1 MKKTIILLC
10 CFCNIVLFAKSKS
23 ETPDTNISEIIIYP
37 TETLNDF
44 FTSAHSFF
52 NKFIIDGKVN
62 YTAIK
67 NDPDSLQKLINFIGK
82 ADLTGAD
89 KNTATAFYINSYN
102 LLVIKTV
109 IDNLPL
115 AKPTDLTGF
124 FDTKKHAVGGSY
136 MTLNQLENKKL
147 RPDPRVHFVLV
158 CAAKGCPKIINEAY
172 LPDKLQTQL
181 NTQTKKALNDNSFIQ
196 VDNETKSIK
205 VSQIFEWYKD
215 DFIKSSGSALNFINQ
230 YRSTA
235 IPTSYTLSYYS
246 YDWNLN
252 GK

>member
-1 MKKTIILLC
+1 MKKTIFLLF
-10 CFCNIVLFAKSKS
+10 CFCNVVLFAKSKS
-23 ETPDTNISEIIIYP
+23 ETPDTNISETIVYP
-37 TETLNDF
+37 TETLTDF
-44 FTSAHSFF
+44 FTSANSFF

-115 AKPTDLTGF
+115 AKPTDITGF
-124 FDTKKHAVGGSY
+124 FDTKKHAVAGSY
-136 MTLNQLENKKL
+136 MTLNDLENKKL

-172 LPDKLQTQL
+172 TPDKVQAQL
-181 NTQTKKALNDNSFIQ
+181 DTQTKIAINDNSFIKI
-196 VDNETKSIK
+196 DEKTKTVKISK
-205 VSQIFEWYKD
+205 IFDWYKD
-215 DFIKSSGSALNFINQ
+215 DFIKTSGSAIIYINK
-230 YRSTA
+230 YRTSA
-235 IPTSYTLSYYS
+235 IPTNYTVSFYE
-246 YDWNLN
+246 YDWSLN
-252 GK
+252 GN

>member
-1 MKKTIILLC
+1 MKKTIFLLF
-10 CFCNIVLFAKSKS
+10 CFCNVVLFAKSKS
-23 ETPDTNISEIIIYP
+23 ETPDTNISETIVYP
-37 TETLNDF
+37 TETLTDF
-44 FTSAHSFF
+44 FTSANSFF

-115 AKPTDLTGF
+115 AKPTDITGF
-124 FDTKKHAVGGSY
+124 FDTRKHSVAGSY
-136 MTLNQLENKKL
+136 MTLNDLENKKL

-215 DFIKSSGSALNFINQ
+215 DFIKSSDSALNFINQ